1 MPLGRARDA
10 RSNSST
16 PQTCT
21 EPHSTRDLIRQELT
35 WRMGPEAAQHRL
47 AMTRWSS
54 RCWLLQVVGCGLVLS
69 GVAASAVAIWITGAT
84 VYYLGGYCAYR
95 SIVEMIRW
103 RRAASK
109 ALGINIKFPNGT
121 PAPPSK
127 PERYLAWCESH
138 NLHPYPFRP
147 SSAGLS

>member
-1 MPLGRARDA
+1 MGWSYRA
-10 RSNSST
+10 
-16 PQTCT
+16 
-21 EPHSTRDLIRQELT
+21 
-35 WRMGPEAAQHRL
+35 
-47 AMTRWSS
+47 
-54 RCWLLQVVGCGLVLS
+54 LLP
-69 GVAASAVAIWITGAT
+69 SAVAIWITGAT

-147 SSAGLS
+147 LSAGLASCQSSCTAPVLLA